1 MAASTGEMPF
11 LDHLE
16 ELRSRILK
24 SLGAIVLGVGIGL
37 YAVLRLDV
45 LDWLKAPIAP
55 YVPNGRLTVTA
66 VTEQFM
72 ITLKL
77 GAVVGLVLASPV
89 IIYQIWAFLSPA
101 LYERERK
108 AMVPSLMAG
117 LLLFLLGAWVGWEFV
132 LPKAIPIMLGFQ
144 SDAFNPLIT
153 YDSYF
158 SFVVQIM
165 LAFGISAE
173 VPLVMVMLS
182 AIGLVEA
189 KRWNKFRRFA
199 IVLSFVA
206 GALLSPGG
214 DAFLMMLVTVPLI
227 LLYELGVAGA
237 MLAQRARRGTLERK
251 RRGDDGDGGGDGDG
265 PGGGGPGGGGP
276 GGMPAGGL
284 LRILLLGLLLAG
296 TARALVSQDRPPP
309 RGGALGGVLTGGRDT
324 LGRGMQPAK
333 EMDSATAKRLGLPTK
348 PSRTFPAPD
357 SVMAALLGM
366 RGFAKTLYLGDSAI
380 LVADSQRI
388 ILSGHAATSRD
399 SAIMEAGRIVYDD
412 RQCELVASGEPQLF
426 DDQKIAIG
434 RVLRFDTCR
443 DRGVFSEAFTTFNEL
458 GDNWFVRGNLAVDS
472 SASRL
477 YASSG
482 EFTSCDLPQP
492 HYEFRAGE
500 VKWVSQSYLVA
511 RPAVLY
517 VRDVPIAWLPFLFQD
532 TRPGRRSGILVPQF
546 GFNDIVRPTRGYNR
560 QITNIGYYWAPNDY
574 LGLTARF
581 DWFSSRYIQYG
592 GQLDYNW
599 RNRFVSGALAVNRQV
614 EVGGSSSTQLQW
626 NHSQEFNIT
635 TRLQLSANYVTDS
648 RVLSGNA
655 VDPILSTQQISSSA
669 NFSKRFR
676 WGTVTLGGTRRQ
688 NVSDGSGQ
696 MTLPSLT
703 VTPSPISLGGSISWA
718 PTISAT
724 NDLQFKTPLPT
735 ELVIGGGTIDSL
747 LATGSARSSS
757 FRFDTPITIGS
768 FTWRNQVTYQ
778 DQRKTGRTV
787 TTTRVPDETTADP
800 NDSLTVSTV
809 SGGSFQSGLN
819 WDTGINLPMLFRGSL
834 KLQPTVAI
842 VNATSGPF
850 MLRNAATNGRWVQQ
864 SKRIELG
871 LSMRP
876 DFFGFLRTGIG
887 PYDRF
892 RHQVTPNLTFQW
904 SPEASVPQ
912 EYADA
917 LGTRSTGARAPSR
930 QELRVGLT
938 QNFQAK
944 RRPEPGDTTSDP
956 RGVAPVTLLSLTT
969 SPIGYDFEQ
978 AKLDGRTG
986 WTTQTITNSFQSDLI
1001 RGFTLSMTHD
1011 LWKGTVGSDTASF
1024 DPFLQQV
1031 SANLSVSGSTFS
1043 SILSFF
1049 GLGSGPGPGSRPDT
1063 AQARFTPG
1071 TDRRFRPGSFATAS
1085 PLMQPRVRGFTA
1097 SVTYSLSRQR
1107 TPGSFT
1113 IPTTTPGPGE
1123 FDSDPLDV
1131 IPLVTPA
1138 FRGSRSNIGLNMS
1151 FAPTTFW
1158 SVTWNTQ
1165 YNVTDGRFESHQVQL
1180 TRDLHDW
1187 RASFNF
1193 MRNANGN
1200 FALYF
1205 NIQLISLPD
1214 LKFDYNQTTLQP

>member
-1 MAASTGEMPF
+1 MIKTTGEMPF

-24 SLGAIVLGVGIGL
+24 SLAAIVIGVGIGL
-37 YAVLRLDV
+37 WAVLKLGV
-45 LDWLKAPIAP
+45 LEWLKLPIAA
-55 YVPNGRLTVTA
+55 YVPNGKLTVTA
-66 VTEQFM
+66 VTEPFM

-77 GAVVGLVLASPV
+77 GAVVGLVLASP
-89 IIYQIWAFLSPA
+89 IILYQLWAFLSPA

-108 AMVPSLMAG
+108 TMIPSLLVG
-117 LLLFLLGAWVGWEFV
+117 LGLFLLGAWVGWEFV
-132 LPKAIPIMLGFQ
+132 VPKAIPIMLGFQ
-144 SDAFNPLIT
+144 AGSFNQLIT

-158 SFVVQIM
+158 SFVLQIM

-173 VPLVMVMLS
+173 VPLVMIMLS

-189 KRWNKFRRFA
+189 RRWNKFRRFA

-237 MLAQRARRGTLERK
+237 LLAQRARRRPAAS
-251 RRGDDGDGGGDGDG
+251 RDDDD
-265 PGGGGPGGGGP
+265 PPPPAAPTGGGGSLV
-276 GGMPAGGL
+276 ASLLLLVLVGGL
-284 LRILLLGLLLAG
+284 ATAPLA
-296 TARALVSQDRPPP
+296 AQDRPPP
-309 RGGALGGVLTGGRDT
+309 RTGGLSGVLGGGRDS
-324 LGRGMQPAK
+324 LGRGIQPAK
-333 EMDSATAKRLGLPTK
+333 QMDSATAKRLGLPTK
-348 PSRTFPAPD
+348 PSRTFPGPD
-357 SVMAALLGM
+357 SVMAALLA
-366 RGFAKTLYLGDSAI
+366 RPGFAMTRYLGDSAV

-399 SAIMEAGRIVYDD
+399 SAVMEAGRIVYDD
-412 RQCELVASGEPQLF
+412 HRCELLASGEPRLF

-434 RVLRFDTCR
+434 RVLKFDTCN
-443 DRGVFSEAFTTFNEL
+443 DRGVFTEAFTTFDEL

-477 YASSG
+477 FASGG
-482 EFTSCDLPQP
+482 EFTSCDLPLP
-492 HYEFRAGE
+492 HYQFKAGE

-532 TRPGRRSGILVPQF
+532 TKPGRRSGILVPQF

-560 QITNIGYYWAPNDY
+560 QVTNIGYYWAPNDY
-574 LGLTARF
+574 LGATFRF

-592 GQLDYNW
+592 GQFDYSW
-599 RNRFVSGALAVNRQV
+599 RNRFLNGALAVNRQV

-669 NFSKRFR
+669 NFTKRFR
-676 WGTVTLGGTRRQ
+676 WGNVTIGGTRRQ

-703 VTPSPISLGGSISWA
+703 VTPSPIALGGSVSWA
-718 PTISAT
+718 PTMSAT
-724 NDLQFKTPLPT
+724 NDLQFKRPLAT
-735 ELVIGGGTIDSL
+735 ELVVGGGTIDSL
-747 LATGSARSSS
+747 TATGSARSSS
-757 FRFDTPITIGS
+757 LRFDTPFTFGR

-778 DQRKTGRTV
+778 DQQQSGRTV
-787 TTTRVPDETTADP
+787 TTSRVPDLSTADP
-800 NDSLTVSTV
+800 NDSTTTFTVT
-809 SGGSFQSGLN
+809 GGTFQSGLN
-819 WDTGINLPMLFRGSL
+819 WDTGINLPQLFRGSW
-834 KLQPTVAI
+834 KLQPTVSI
-842 VNATSGPF
+842 VNSTNGPF
-850 MLRNAATNGRWVQQ
+850 RLRNNRTDGRWVQQ
-864 SKRIELG
+864 SKRVEFG
-871 LSMRP
+871 LSARP
-876 DFFGFLRTGIG
+876 DFYGFLNTAIG
-887 PYDRF
+887 PYAGF
-892 RHQVTPNLTFQW
+892 RHQVTPSFTFQL
-904 SPEASVPQ
+904 SPEAQVPE
-912 EYADA
+912 EYAAA
-917 LGTRSTGARAPSR
+917 LGGRSTGAKAPSR
-930 QELRVGLT
+930 KELRIGLT

-944 RRPEPGDTTSDP
+944 PRPAPGDTTTDP
-956 RGVAPVTLLSLTT
+956 RNVPKVTLLSITT

-978 AKLDGRTG
+978 AKLPGRTG
-986 WTTQTITNSFQSDLI
+986 WTTQAITNSLQSDLVQ
-1001 RGFTLSMTHD
+1001 GFTLSLTHD
-1011 LWKGTVGSDTASF
+1011 LWEGTVGSDTARF
-1024 DPFLQQV
+1024 NPFLQSV
-1031 SANLSVSGSTFS
+1031 SANFTMTGRTIGSLLSLV
-1043 SILSFF
+1043 
-1049 GLGSGPGPGSRPDT
+1049 GLGSAPDPNRRPDT
-1063 AQARFTPG
+1063 TTTRFSAG

-1085 PLMQPRVRGFTA
+1085 PLMQPRVRGFSA
-1097 SVTYSLSRQR
+1097 GITYSLSRQR
-1107 TPGSFT
+1107 TPGAVPQ
-1113 IPTTTPGPGE
+1113 PTTTPGPGE
-1123 FDSDPLDV
+1123 FNNDPFGGL
-1131 IPLVTPA
+1131 PLVTPTFQGA
-1138 FRGSRSNIGLNMS
+1138 RSNIGLNMS

-1165 YNVTDGRFESHQVQL
+1165 YNITDGRFESHQIQL

-1187 RASFNF
+1187 RAAFNF
-1193 MRNANGN
+1193 SRNANGN